1 MILLIDNYDSF
12 TWNLWHLL
20 SELMAGASD
29 PQEIRTIRNDAA
41 STTEIIA
48 MHPSAIV
55 MSPGPSIP
63 QKAGVCVPLITQLA
77 ETKTAIPVL
86 GVCLG
91 HQALAV
97 AFGGRIGRIDPPVH
111 GKISH
116 IDNTGEGVFANC
128 PPRFVATRYHSI
140 AVVRPSLPEC
150 LHITATTPSGMIM
163 GLQHVHLPFHGV
175 QFHPDSAACEYR
187 YQLLANF
194 LTLAQ
199 IKHGD
204 TAHIEALQKRM
215 PPLSKAEVIHD

>member
-20 SELMAGASD
+20 SELMAGASNR
-29 PQEIRTIRNDAA
+29 QEIRTIRNDAA
-41 STTEIIA
+41 SITEIIA
-48 MHPSAIV
+48 MGPSAIV

-97 AFGGRIGRIDPPVH
+97 AFGGRIERIDPPVH
-111 GKISH
+111 GKISY
-116 IDNTGEGVFANC
+116 IDHTGEGVFASC

-140 AVVRPSLPEC
+140 AVARPSLPEC
-150 LHITATTPSGMIM
+150 LNITATTPSGMIM
-163 GLQHVHLPFHGV
+163 GLQHAHLPFHGV

-194 LTLAQ
+194 LTLAH
-199 IKHGD
+199 ITHGD
-204 TAHIEALQKRM
+204 RAHIQALQNRM
-215 PPLSKAEVIHD
+215 PPLSAAEVIHD